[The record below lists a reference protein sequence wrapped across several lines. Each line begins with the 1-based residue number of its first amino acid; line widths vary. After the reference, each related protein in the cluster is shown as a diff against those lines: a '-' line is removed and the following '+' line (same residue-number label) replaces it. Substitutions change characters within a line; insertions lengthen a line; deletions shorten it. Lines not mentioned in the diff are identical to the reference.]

1 MGKAKRSTFKT
12 KTVPSSRGRLNLLHI
27 DLCGSMQ
34 IESINGKKYILV
46 IVDDYSRYTWTH
58 FLRSKDETPEVLK
71 DFLKMIQCNLQAQ
84 VITVRTN
91 KGIEFLTK
99 TLHAYFKEEVIDH
112 QTSIAR
118 TPEQNGVVERQNHTL
133 IEAARIML
141 SASKLPLFFWA
152 AAIATACYTQ
162 DRSLIINDRKQTL
175 KHLHIFGCNS
185 SMTRDG
191 ENLDKM
197 KEKGNPCIFVGYS
210 TKSKRYR
217 VYNKRTKL
225 IFETIHINF
234 NEIKEM
240 TMASDYDNSS
250 PTPQLQ
256 KTSDHNRSK
265 LEIQDNNNEPS
276 SLKLVPNGVP
286 IANTVDRRGGG

>member
-1 MGKAKRSTFKT
+1 MR
-12 KTVPSSRGRLNLLHI
+12 
-27 DLCGSMQ
+27 
-34 IESINGKKYILV
+34 IESINGKKYNLV

-99 TLHAYFKEEVIDH
+99 TLHAYFKEEVIYH

-118 TPEQNGVVERQNHTL
+118 IPEPKRH
-133 IEAARIML
+133 
-141 SASKLPLFFWA
+141 S
-152 AAIATACYTQ
+152 IATACYTQ
-162 DRSLIINDRKQTL
+162 NRSLIINDRKQTL
-175 KHLHIFGCNS
+175 KHLLIFGCNS
-185 SMTRDG
+185 SITRDG

-197 KEKGNPCIFVGYS
+197 KEKGDPCIFVGYS

-217 VYNKRTKL
+217 VYNKRAKL
-225 IFETIHINF
+225 IVETIHINF

-240 TMASDYDNSS
+240 TMASDYDNSG
-250 PTPQLQ
+250 PAPQLQ

-265 LEIQDNNNEPS
+265 LEIQDNSNEPS

-286 IANTVDRRGGG
+286 IADTVDRRGGG